1 MVDLAHD
8 LDASIIAEGV
18 ESLTQLRLLQQ
29 WGCDAAQGSLLSEP
43 VDKGSLIK
51 FLENPAQAAG
61 MALLLQDSS
70 QAIPLGVTS
79 VQVDTALQNS

>member
-18 ESLTQLRLLQQ
+18 EPAQLRLLQQ
-29 WGCDAAQGSLLSEP
+29 WGCDAAQGFLLSEP
-43 VDKGSLIK
+43 VDKVRSSSFWRTRTSRGNGSHAPR
-51 FLENPAQAAG
+51 FF
-61 MALLLQDSS
+61 